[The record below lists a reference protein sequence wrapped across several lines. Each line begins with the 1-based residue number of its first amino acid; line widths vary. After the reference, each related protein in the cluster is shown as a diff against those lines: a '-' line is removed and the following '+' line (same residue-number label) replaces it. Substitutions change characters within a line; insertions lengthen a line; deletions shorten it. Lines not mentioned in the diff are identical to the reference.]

1 MAKHTE
7 TPEPM
12 DAEQTAAAATATAD
26 KRKRWLRW
34 GLVAFAVFVLVL
46 VPGYIATRPAFL
58 QRYKTLDPKYDSWAT
73 SVHAKTTCQQCH
85 VPPGIVPQAAYSAR
99 MLGEFYLSL
108 VMRNREPALFAKP
121 TNAACERC
129 HLDLRTV
136 SPKGDLKIPH
146 RAHVTVLK
154 LDCIKCHNYLVH
166 EKSPAGKNTPPM
178 TGCLTCHNGKT
189 AKNACATCHTN
200 KAAPATHKAADW
212 TIVHAEKAKGGDCA
226 KCHKW
231 SAHWCTTCHEM
242 RPRSHTAKWRETHG
256 VQVKKHR
263 SCEACHTGAFC
274 KKCHGEV
281 PKDNLNPTLV
291 LVKD

>member
-1 MAKHTE
+1 MPDTNESPEVMDTE
-7 TPEPM
+7 QSGTKS
-12 DAEQTAAAATATAD
+12 DR
-26 KRKRWLRW
+26 RKRWLRW
-34 GLVAFAVFVLVL
+34 GLVAFAIFVLVI

-58 QRYKTLDPKYDSWAT
+58 QRFERMNPKYQAWEK

-85 VPPGIVPQAAYSAR
+85 VPPRVLPQSAYAVR

-108 VMRNREPALFAKP
+108 AMPDWEPEAFPKP

-146 RAHVTVLK
+146 RAHVSVLK
-154 LDCIKCHNYLVH
+154 LDCIECHNYLVH
-166 EKSPAGKNTPPM
+166 DKSPEGKNTPPM
-178 TGCLTCHNGKT
+178 TGCLKCHDGKT
-189 AKNACATCHTN
+189 AKNGCPTCHTN

-212 TIVHAEKAKGGDCA
+212 VIVHADKAKGDDCI

-231 SAHWCTTCHEM
+231 NDKWCTTCHEM
-242 RPRSHTAKWRETHG
+242 RPRSHTVKWRETHG
-256 VQVKKHR
+256 EQVKKHR

-281 PKDNLNPTLV
+281 PKDNLNPALGI
-291 LVKD
+291 VKD